1 MSGKAMEIWTQPAW
15 LVDYGY
21 DALFFYDRNGIC
33 VTRYDENTARSYF
46 GSNLKHAIFTGSNNT
61 NTWQEIED
69 VALETFQVEFN

>member
-69 VALETFQVEFN
+69 VALETF